1 MKSLVEMALR
11 VISRSLGIATPEDL
25 DRRYASQ
32 HQQPDQPTLFSG
44 HNTQQPA

>member
-1 MKSLVEMALR
+1 MKMLVEKTLR

-32 HQQPDQPTLFSG
+32 HAQGAQPSSFPEAKIRR
-44 HNTQQPA
+44 PA